1 MEPSNFQFLFSN
13 FNVLQTLTIRLKRMK
28 TRKIITILVVLLFFL
43 SCVPKAVI
51 PPVPEEVGTQEELFL
66 RAEKFFHAKSY
77 HKALSAYER
86 YLTIFPEGPFADDA
100 LMKTGMIYLAVKKNK
115 EARKI
120 FNRLLSEYPNSPL
133 VYDARIEI
141 LITYY
146 NEEKFSE
153 VIQLASSLLE
163 AKISKVKIGRIY
175 TILGDTYVAMDSPE
189 DSIYFYAMAHKMS
202 DDPKKISIIVKMK
215 EAVGKLDSERILSLL
230 NFIEDRLPKGY
241 LMYQL
246 GVAYSKEEKPDEA
259 IRALNGFVNSFPEH
273 ENVQQANFLI
283 EEIAGKAVYNR
294 YTIGC
299 LLPLSGPYRKYGDR
313 AMKGIELALSQFN
326 SKATNPSIHLLL
338 KDTGGDTDKAILA
351 VRDLQNDQVAA
362 TIGPF
367 ITAEAVATEARHSGI
382 PMITITQKE
391 NVTEISDNVFRNFI
405 TPEMQVKAVVSY
417 ATEVLEVKNFAV
429 LYPEEKY
436 GTDFMNLFWD
446 EVLKYGG
453 KIVGSEAYNPSHT
466 DFKDPIKKLV
476 GLYYEVPEDLK
487 KKPDDEIDTGKPNEE
502 EEPEPVVDFEAI
514 FIPDGPTK
522 VGLIIPQLAF
532 HDIEDVY
539 LLGTNL
545 WHSKKLV
552 DMTKEYIQRAIIP
565 DGFFSESTTVQVRDF
580 VEKFEKT
587 YGEKPGF
594 IEAIAY
600 DTSMILFQILRK
612 PDVRSR
618 NAIKNALMHLK
629 DFQGVTGLTS
639 FNDKGDVK
647 KELSLL
653 RIKDDK
659 FVELEFN

>member
-1 MEPSNFQFLFSN
+1 
-13 FNVLQTLTIRLKRMK
+13 MK
-28 TRKIITILVVLLFFL
+28 TREIITILVIFLFFL

-66 RAEKFFHAKSY
+66 KAERLFNAKSY
-77 HKALSAYER
+77 REALNTYER
-86 YLTIFPEGPFADDA
+86 YLSSFPEGQFAADV
-100 LMKTGMIYLAVKKNK
+100 LMKTGMIYMAVKKNK
-115 EARKI
+115 KAREI
-120 FNRLLSEYPNSPL
+120 FNRFLSEYPNSPL
-133 VYDARIEI
+133 VYNVRVEI

-146 NEEKFSE
+146 NEEKYSE

-163 AKISKVKIGRIY
+163 GKISKANIGRIY
-175 TILGDTYVAMDSPE
+175 TILGNTYVATDSPE
-189 DSIYFYAMAHKMS
+189 DSIYFYTMAHQMS
-202 DDPKKISIIVKMK
+202 NDLEKESIIVKMK
-215 EAVGKLDSERILSLL
+215 EAVSKLDSASILSLL
-230 NFIEDRLPKGY
+230 NYIEDKLPRGY

-246 GVAYSKEEKPDEA
+246 GVKYSKEEKPDEA
-259 IRALNGFVNSFPEH
+259 VRALTGFVKSFPEH
-273 ENVQQANFLI
+273 ENLQQAKLLI
-283 EEIAGKAVYNR
+283 EEIAGKTVYSR

-299 LLPLSGPYRKYGDR
+299 LLPLSGPYRKYGNR

-326 SKATNPSIHLLL
+326 SKATNPSIHLLI
-338 KDTGGDTDKAILA
+338 KDTGGNPDKAILA
-351 VRDLQNDQVAA
+351 MHDLQNDQVAA
-362 TIGPF
+362 IIGPI
-367 ITAEAVATEARHSGI
+367 ITAEAVATEAQHSGI

-391 NVTEISDNVFRNFI
+391 NITEISDNIFRNFI

-417 ATEVLEVKNFAV
+417 AAEVLEVKNFAV

-436 GTDFMNLFWD
+436 GTLFMNLFWD

-453 KIVGSEAYNPSHT
+453 RIVGAESYNPSHT

-476 GLYYEVPEDLK
+476 GLYYEVPDDLK
-487 KKPDDEIDTGKPNEE
+487 EKPDDEN

-539 LLGTNL
+539 LLGTKL

-565 DGFFSESTTVQVRDF
+565 DGFFHESTSVRVRDF

-587 YGEKPGF
+587 FAEKPGF

-600 DTSMILFQILRK
+600 DTSMILFQILST
-612 PDVRSR
+612 PDIRSR
-618 NAIKNALMHLK
+618 NAIKNELMQLK
-629 DFQGVTGLTS
+629 NFPGVTGLTS
-639 FNDKGDVK
+639 FDDKGDVK

-653 RIKDDK
+653 RIKGDK

>member
-1 MEPSNFQFLFSN
+1 
-13 FNVLQTLTIRLKRMK
+13 MK
-28 TRKIITILVVLLFFL
+28 TREIITILVVLLFFL

-51 PPVPEEVGTQEELFL
+51 PPVIEEVVTQEELFL
-66 RAEKFFHAKSY
+66 RAEKLFNEKSY
-77 HKALSAYER
+77 RGALNTYER
-86 YLTIFPEGPFADDA
+86 YLSSFPEGPFAANA
-100 LMKTGMIYLAVKKNK
+100 LMKTGMIYIAVKKNIK
-115 EARKI
+115 ARKI
-120 FNRLLSEYPNSPL
+120 FNRLLSEYPDSLL
-133 VYDARIEI
+133 VYDARVEI

-163 AKISKVKIGRIY
+163 GKISKANIGRIY
-175 TILGDTYVAMDSPE
+175 TILGNTYVATDSPE
-189 DSIYFYAMAHKMS
+189 DSIYFYAMAHQMS
-202 DDPKKISIIVKMK
+202 EDPKKESIIVKMK
-215 EAVGKLDSERILSLL
+215 EAVAKLDSASILSLL
-230 NFIEDRLPKGY
+230 NYIEDKLPRSY

-246 GVAYSKEEKPDEA
+246 GVKYSKEEKPDEA
-259 IRALNGFVNSFPEH
+259 VRALTGFVKSFPEH
-273 ENVQQANFLI
+273 ENLQQAKLLI
-283 EEIAGKAVYNR
+283 EEIAGKTVYSR

-299 LLPLSGPYRKYGDR
+299 LLPLSGPYRKYGNR

-326 SKATNPSIHLLL
+326 SKATNPSIHLLI
-338 KDTGGDTDKAILA
+338 KDTGGNPDKAILA
-351 VRDLQNDQVAA
+351 MHDLQNDQVAA
-362 TIGPF
+362 TIGPI
-367 ITAEAVATEARHSGI
+367 ITAEAVATEAQHSGI

-391 NVTEISDNVFRNFI
+391 NITEISDNIFRNFI

-417 ATEVLEVKNFAV
+417 AAEVLEVKNFAV

-436 GTDFMNLFWD
+436 GTHFMNLFWD

-476 GLYYEVPEDLK
+476 GLYYEVPDDLK
-487 KKPDDEIDTGKPNEE
+487 EEPEIEKIDTKKPGAEN

-514 FIPDGPTK
+514 FIPDAPSK

-565 DGFFSESTTVQVRDF
+565 DGFFSESTSVRVRDF

-587 YGEKPGF
+587 FAEKPGF

-600 DTSMILFQILRK
+600 DTSMILFQILRR

-618 NAIKNALMHLK
+618 NAIKNQLMHLK

-653 RIKDDK
+653 RIKGDK
-659 FVELEFN
+659 FIELEFN

>member
-1 MEPSNFQFLFSN
+1 
-13 FNVLQTLTIRLKRMK
+13 MK
-28 TRKIITILVVLLFFL
+28 TREIPAILFVLLFFL

-51 PPVPEEVGTQEELFL
+51 PPVPEEVGTQEQLFL
-66 RAEKFFHAKSY
+66 RAEKHFHAKSY
-77 HKALSAYER
+77 LKALNTYER
-86 YLTIFPEGPFADDA
+86 YLSSFPEGQFAADA
-100 LMKTGMIYLAVKKNK
+100 LMKTGMIYMAVKKNK
-115 EARKI
+115 KAREI

-133 VYDARIEI
+133 VYNVRVEI

-146 NEEKFSE
+146 NEEKYSE

-163 AKISKVKIGRIY
+163 GKISKANIGRIY
-175 TILGDTYVAMDSPE
+175 TILGNTYVATDSPE
-189 DSIYFYAMAHKMS
+189 DSIYFYAMAHQMS
-202 DDPKKISIIVKMK
+202 EDLKKESIIVKLK
-215 EAVGKLDSERILSLL
+215 EAVSKLDSVSILSLL
-230 NFIEDRLPKGY
+230 NYIEDKLPRGY

-246 GVAYSKEEKPDEA
+246 GVKYSKDEKPDEA
-259 IRALNGFVNSFPEH
+259 VRALTGFVKSFPEH
-273 ENVQQANFLI
+273 ENVQQAKLLI
-283 EEIAGKAVYNR
+283 EEIAGKTVYSR

-299 LLPLSGPYRKYGDR
+299 LLPLSGPYRKYGNR
-313 AMKGIELALSQFN
+313 TMKGIELALSQFN
-326 SKATNPSIHLLL
+326 SKATNPSIHLLI
-338 KDTGGDTDKAILA
+338 KDTGGNPDKAILA
-351 VRDLQNDQVAA
+351 MHDLQNDQVAA
-362 TIGPF
+362 IIGPI
-367 ITAEAVATEARHSGI
+367 ITAEAVATEAQHSGI

-391 NVTEISDNVFRNFI
+391 NITEISDNIFRNFI
-405 TPEMQVKAVVSY
+405 TREMQVKAVVSY
-417 ATEVLEVKNFAV
+417 AVEVLEVKNFAV

-436 GTDFMNLFWD
+436 GTHFMNLFWD

-453 KIVGSEAYNPSHT
+453 KIVGAEAYNPSHT

-476 GLYYEVPEDLK
+476 GLYYEVPDDLK
-487 KKPDDEIDTGKPNEE
+487 EEPDIEKIDTEKLKDEN

-565 DGFFSESTTVQVRDF
+565 DGFFSESTSGRVRDF
-580 VEKFEKT
+580 VENYEKT
-587 YGEKPGF
+587 YSEKPGF

-600 DTSMILFQILRK
+600 DTSMILFQILRR

-618 NAIKNALMHLK
+618 NAIKNELMQLK

-653 RIKDDK
+653 RIKGDK
-659 FVELEFN
+659 FVELDFN

>member
-1 MEPSNFQFLFSN
+1 
-13 FNVLQTLTIRLKRMK
+13 MK
-28 TRKIITILVVLLFFL
+28 TREIITILVVLLFFL

-51 PPVPEEVGTQEELFL
+51 PPVIEEVVTQEELFL
-66 RAEKFFHAKSY
+66 RAEKLFNEKSY
-77 HKALSAYER
+77 REALNTYER
-86 YLTIFPEGPFADDA
+86 YLSSFPEGPFAANA
-100 LMKTGMIYLAVKKNK
+100 LMKTGMIYIAVKKNK
-115 EARKI
+115 KARKI
-120 FNRLLSEYPNSPL
+120 LNRLLSEYPNSPL
-133 VYDARIEI
+133 VYNARVEI

-146 NEEKFSE
+146 NEEEFSE

-163 AKISKVKIGRIY
+163 GKISKANIGRIY
-175 TILGDTYVAMDSPE
+175 TILGNTYVAMDSPE
-189 DSIYFYAMAHKMS
+189 DSIYFYAMAHQMS
-202 DDPKKISIIVKMK
+202 EDPKKESIIVKMK
-215 EAVGKLDSERILSLL
+215 EAVSMLDSASILSLL
-230 NFIEDRLPKGY
+230 NYIEDKLPKGY

-246 GVAYSKEEKPDEA
+246 GVKYSKEEKPDEA
-259 IRALNGFVNSFPEH
+259 VRALTGFVKSFPEH
-273 ENVQQANFLI
+273 ENLQQAKLLI
-283 EEIAGKAVYNR
+283 EEIAGKTVYSR

-299 LLPLSGPYRKYGDR
+299 LLPLSGPYRKYGNR

-326 SKATNPSIHLLL
+326 SKATNPSIHLLI
-338 KDTGGDTDKAILA
+338 KDTGGNPDKAILA
-351 VRDLQNDQVAA
+351 MHDLQNDQVAA
-362 TIGPF
+362 TIGPI
-367 ITAEAVATEARHSGI
+367 ITAEAVATEAQHSGI

-391 NVTEISDNVFRNFI
+391 NITEISDNIFRNFI

-417 ATEVLEVKNFAV
+417 AAEVLEVKNFAV

-436 GTDFMNLFWD
+436 GTHFMNLFWD

-476 GLYYEVPEDLK
+476 GLYYEVPDDLK
-487 KKPDDEIDTGKPNEE
+487 EEPDIEKIDTEKLKDEN

-514 FIPDGPTK
+514 FIPDAPNK

-565 DGFFSESTTVQVRDF
+565 DGFFSESTSVRVRDF

-587 YGEKPGF
+587 FAEKPGF

-600 DTSMILFQILRK
+600 DTSMILFQILRR

-618 NAIKNALMHLK
+618 NAIKNQLMHLK

-653 RIKDDK
+653 RIKGDK

>member
-1 MEPSNFQFLFSN
+1 
-13 FNVLQTLTIRLKRMK
+13 MK
-28 TRKIITILVVLLFFL
+28 TREIITILVVLLFFL

-51 PPVPEEVGTQEELFL
+51 PPALEEVVTEEELFL
-66 RAEKFFHAKSY
+66 RAEKLFHAKSY
-77 HKALSAYER
+77 REALNTYER
-86 YLTIFPEGPFADDA
+86 YLSSFPEGPFAAGA
-100 LMKTGMIYLAVKKNK
+100 LMKTGMIYMEVKKNK
-115 EARKI
+115 KARKI

-133 VYDARIEI
+133 VYNASIEI

-163 AKISKVKIGRIY
+163 GKISKANIRRIY

-189 DSIYFYAMAHKMS
+189 DSIYFFAMAHKMS
-202 DDPKKISIIVKMK
+202 NDLEKESIIVKMK
-215 EAVGKLDSERILSLL
+215 EAVSKLDSVSILSLL
-230 NFIEDRLPKGY
+230 NYIEDKLPKGY

-246 GVAYSKEEKPDEA
+246 GVKYSKEEKPDEA
-259 IRALNGFVNSFPEH
+259 VRALTGFVKSFPEH
-273 ENVQQANFLI
+273 ENVQQAKLLI
-283 EEIAGKAVYNR
+283 EEIAGKMVYSR

-299 LLPLSGPYRKYGDR
+299 LLPLSGPYRKYGNR

-326 SKATNPSIHLLL
+326 SKATNPSIHLII
-338 KDTGGDTDKAILA
+338 KDTGGNSDKAILA
-351 VRDLQNDQVAA
+351 MNDLQNDQVAA
-362 TIGPF
+362 TIGPI
-367 ITAEAVATEARHSGI
+367 ITAEAVATEAQHSGI

-391 NVTEISDNVFRNFI
+391 NITEISDNIFRNFI
-405 TPEMQVKAVVSY
+405 TPEMQVKAVVYY
-417 ATEVLEVKNFAV
+417 AAEVLEVKNFAV

-436 GTDFMNLFWD
+436 GIHFMNLFWD

-453 KIVGSEAYNPSHT
+453 KIVGSEAYNPLHT

-476 GLYYEVPEDLK
+476 GLYYEVPDDLK
-487 KKPDDEIDTGKPNEE
+487 EKPDIEKIDTEKPGDENEE
-502 EEPEPVVDFEAI
+502 SEPVVDFEAI
-514 FIPDGPTK
+514 FIPDAPNK

-552 DMTKEYIQRAIIP
+552 DMTKEYIQKAIIP
-565 DGFFSESTTVQVRDF
+565 DGFFSGSTSGRVRDF
-580 VEKFEKT
+580 VENYEKT
-587 YGEKPGF
+587 YSEKPGF

-600 DTSMILFQILRK
+600 DTSMILFQILRR

-618 NAIKNALMHLK
+618 NAIKNALMLLK
-629 DFQGVTGLTS
+629 NYQGVTGLTS

-653 RIKDDK
+653 RIKGDK
-659 FVELEFN
+659 FIELEFN

>member
-1 MEPSNFQFLFSN
+1 MNTRQLI
-13 FNVLQTLTIRLKRMK
+13 TLC
-28 TRKIITILVVLLFFL
+28 VVLLFFL
-43 SCVPKAVI
+43 SCVPKVAI
-51 PPVPEEVGTQEELFL
+51 PPVSEEVATQEELFL
-66 RAEKFFHAKSY
+66 KAEKLFYAKSY
-77 HKALSAYER
+77 HKALNTYER
-86 YLTIFPEGPFADDA
+86 YLSSFPEGQFAADA
-100 LMKTGMIYLAVKKNK
+100 LMKTGMIYMSVKKNK
-115 EARKI
+115 KARKV

-133 VYDARIEI
+133 VYNARIEI
-141 LITYY
+141 LNTYY

-189 DSIYFYAMAHKMS
+189 DSIYFYAMAHKMF
-202 DDPKKISIIVKMK
+202 DGLKKDSIIVKMK
-215 EAVGKLDSERILSLL
+215 EAVSELDSESILSLL
-230 NFIEDRLPKGY
+230 NYIEGELPKSY

-246 GVAYSKEEKPDEA
+246 GVNYSEEEKPDEA
-259 IRALNGFVNSFPEH
+259 VRAFTEFIKSFPEH
-273 ENVQQANFLI
+273 ENVQQAKLLI
-283 EEIAGKAVYNR
+283 EEIAGKTVYSR

-326 SKATNPSIHLLL
+326 SKVTNPSIQIIV
-338 KDTGGDTDKAILA
+338 KDTGGNPDKAILA
-351 VRDLQNDQVAA
+351 AHDLQNDQVAA
-362 TIGPF
+362 TIGPI
-367 ITAEAVATEARHSGI
+367 ITAEAVATEAQHSGI
-382 PMITITQKE
+382 PMITITGKE
-391 NVTEISDNVFRNFI
+391 NITDISDNIFRNFI

-417 ATEVLEVKNFAV
+417 AAEVLEVKNFAV

-436 GTDFMNLFWD
+436 GTFFMNLFWD

-453 KIVGSEAYNPSHT
+453 KIVGAESYNPANT

-476 GLYYEVPEDLK
+476 GLFYEVPEDLK
-487 KKPDDEIDTGKPNEE
+487 EKPDDENINSEKPTDEE
-502 EEPEPVVDFEAI
+502 EEPQPVVDFEAI
-514 FIPDGPTK
+514 FIPDGPK
-522 VGLIIPQLAF
+522 KAGLIIPQLAF

-539 LLGTNL
+539 LLGTKL

-565 DGFFSESTTVQVRDF
+565 DGFFSESTSMQVKDF
-580 VEKFEKT
+580 VEKFENT
-587 YGEKPGF
+587 YGQKPGF

-600 DTSMILFQILRK
+600 DTSMILFQILGK
-612 PDVRSR
+612 PDIRSR
-618 NAIKNALMHLK
+618 NAIKNALMRLK

-639 FNDKGDVK
+639 FNEKGDVK

>member
-1 MEPSNFQFLFSN
+1 
-13 FNVLQTLTIRLKRMK
+13 MK
-28 TRKIITILVVLLFFL
+28 NREIIAILVVLLFFL

-51 PPVPEEVGTQEELFL
+51 PPVIEEVVTQEELFL
-66 RAEKFFHAKSY
+66 RAEKLFNEKSY
-77 HKALSAYER
+77 REALNTYER
-86 YLTIFPEGPFADDA
+86 YLSSFPEGPFAANA
-100 LMKTGMIYLAVKKNK
+100 LMKTGMIYIAVKKNK
-115 EARKI
+115 KARKI
-120 FNRLLSEYPNSPL
+120 LNRLLSEYPNSPL
-133 VYDARIEI
+133 VYNARVEI

-146 NEEKFSE
+146 NEEEFSE

-163 AKISKVKIGRIY
+163 GKISKANIGRIY
-175 TILGDTYVAMDSPE
+175 TILGNTYVAMDSPE
-189 DSIYFYAMAHKMS
+189 DSIYFYAMAHQMS
-202 DDPKKISIIVKMK
+202 EDPKKESIIVKMK
-215 EAVGKLDSERILSLL
+215 EAVSMLDSASILSLL
-230 NFIEDRLPKGY
+230 NYIEDKLPKGY

-246 GVAYSKEEKPDEA
+246 GVKYSKKEKPDEA
-259 IRALNGFVNSFPEH
+259 VRALTGFVKSFPEH
-273 ENVQQANFLI
+273 ENVQQAKLLI
-283 EEIAGKAVYNR
+283 EEIAGKTVYSR

-299 LLPLSGPYRKYGDR
+299 LLPLSGPYRKYGNR

-326 SKATNPSIHLLL
+326 SKATNPSIHLLI
-338 KDTGGDTDKAILA
+338 KDTGGNPDKAILA
-351 VRDLQNDQVAA
+351 MHDLQNDQVAA
-362 TIGPF
+362 IIGPI
-367 ITAEAVATEARHSGI
+367 ITAEAVATEAQHSGI

-391 NVTEISDNVFRNFI
+391 NITEISDNIFRNFI

-417 ATEVLEVKNFAV
+417 AAEVLEVKNFAV

-436 GTDFMNLFWD
+436 GTHFMNLFWD

-476 GLYYEVPEDLK
+476 GLYYEVPDDLK
-487 KKPDDEIDTGKPNEE
+487 EKPDIEKIDTEKMKDKN

-514 FIPDGPTK
+514 FIPDAPNK

-552 DMTKEYIQRAIIP
+552 DMTKDYIQRAIIP
-565 DGFFSESTTVQVRDF
+565 DGFFPESTSRRVRDF
-580 VEKFEKT
+580 VENYEKT
-587 YGEKPGF
+587 YSEKPGF

-600 DTSMILFQILRK
+600 DTSMILFQILRR

-618 NAIKNALMHLK
+618 NAIKNQLMHLK

-647 KELSLL
+647 KKLSLL
-653 RIKDDK
+653 RIKGDK

>member
-1 MEPSNFQFLFSN
+1 
-13 FNVLQTLTIRLKRMK
+13 MK
-28 TRKIITILVVLLFFL
+28 NREIIAILVVLLFFL

-51 PPVPEEVGTQEELFL
+51 PPVIEEVVTQEELFL
-66 RAEKFFHAKSY
+66 RAEKLFNEKSY
-77 HKALSAYER
+77 REALNTYER
-86 YLTIFPEGPFADDA
+86 YLSSFPEGPFAANA
-100 LMKTGMIYLAVKKNK
+100 LMKTGMIYIAVKKNK
-115 EARKI
+115 KARKI
-120 FNRLLSEYPNSPL
+120 LNRLLSEYPNSPL
-133 VYDARIEI
+133 VYNARVEI

-146 NEEKFSE
+146 NEEEFSE

-163 AKISKVKIGRIY
+163 GKISKANIGRIY
-175 TILGDTYVAMDSPE
+175 TILGNTYVAMDSPE
-189 DSIYFYAMAHKMS
+189 DSIYFYAMAHQMS
-202 DDPKKISIIVKMK
+202 EDPKKESIIVKMK
-215 EAVGKLDSERILSLL
+215 EAVSMLDSASILSLL
-230 NFIEDRLPKGY
+230 NYIEDKLPKGY

-246 GVAYSKEEKPDEA
+246 GVKYSKEEKPDEA
-259 IRALNGFVNSFPEH
+259 VRALTGFVKSFPEH
-273 ENVQQANFLI
+273 ENVQQAKLLI
-283 EEIAGKAVYNR
+283 EEIAGKTVYSR

-299 LLPLSGPYRKYGDR
+299 LLPLSGPYRKYGNR

-326 SKATNPSIHLLL
+326 SKATNPSIHLLI
-338 KDTGGDTDKAILA
+338 KDTGGNPDKAILA
-351 VRDLQNDQVAA
+351 MHDLQNDQVAA
-362 TIGPF
+362 TIGPI
-367 ITAEAVATEARHSGI
+367 ITAEAVATEAQHSGI

-391 NVTEISDNVFRNFI
+391 NITEISDNIFRNFI

-417 ATEVLEVKNFAV
+417 AAEVLEVKNFAV

-436 GTDFMNLFWD
+436 GTHFMNLFWD

-476 GLYYEVPEDLK
+476 GLYYEVPDDLK
-487 KKPDDEIDTGKPNEE
+487 EEPDIEKIDTEKLKDEN

-514 FIPDGPTK
+514 FIPDAPNK

-552 DMTKEYIQRAIIP
+552 DMTKDYIQRAIIP
-565 DGFFSESTTVQVRDF
+565 DGFFPESTSVRVRDF

-587 YGEKPGF
+587 FAEKPGF

-600 DTSMILFQILRK
+600 DTSMILFQILRR

-618 NAIKNALMHLK
+618 NAIKNQLMHLK

-653 RIKDDK
+653 RIKGDK

>member
-1 MEPSNFQFLFSN
+1 MK
-13 FNVLQTLTIRLKRMK
+13 IRE
-28 TRKIITILVVLLFFL
+28 IITILVIFLFFL
-43 SCVPKAVI
+43 ACVPKAVI

-66 RAEKFFHAKSY
+66 KAERLFNAKSY
-77 HKALSAYER
+77 REALSTYER
-86 YLTIFPEGPFADDA
+86 YLSFFPEGPFAANA

-115 EARKI
+115 KARKI
-120 FNRLLSEYPNSPL
+120 FNRLLSEYPDSPL
-133 VYDARIEI
+133 VCDARVEI

-163 AKISKVKIGRIY
+163 GKISKANIGRIY
-175 TILGDTYVAMDSPE
+175 TILGNTYVATDSPE
-189 DSIYFYAMAHKMS
+189 DSIYFFAMAHKMS
-202 DDPKKISIIVKMK
+202 EEQKKESIIVKMK
-215 EAVGKLDSERILSLL
+215 EAVNKLDSESILSLL
-230 NFIEDRLPKGY
+230 NYIEDNLPKGY

-246 GVAYSKEEKPDEA
+246 GVNYSKEEKPDEA
-259 IRALNGFVNSFPEH
+259 IRALTGFVKSFPEH
-273 ENVQQANFLI
+273 ENVQQANLLI
-283 EEIAGKAVYNR
+283 EEIAGKMVYSR

-299 LLPLSGPYRKYGDR
+299 LLPLSGPYRKYGER

-326 SKATNPSIHLLL
+326 SKAANPSIHLLI
-338 KDTGGDTDKAILA
+338 KDTGGNPEKAILA
-351 VRDLQNDQVAA
+351 MHDLQNNQVAA
-362 TIGPF
+362 TIGPI
-367 ITAEAVATEARHSGI
+367 ITAEAVATEAQHSGI

-391 NVTEISDNVFRNFI
+391 NITEIGDNVFRNFI
-405 TPEMQVKAVVSY
+405 TPEMQVRAVVSY
-417 ATEVLEVKNFAV
+417 AAEVLEVKNFAV

-436 GTDFMNLFWD
+436 GTHFMNLFWD

-453 KIVGSEAYNPSHT
+453 KIVGAESYNPSHT

-476 GLYYEVPEDLK
+476 GLYYEVPDDLK
-487 KKPDDEIDTGKPNEE
+487 EKPDVKKIDTEKPDDEN

-539 LLGTNL
+539 LLGTKL

-565 DGFFSESTTVQVRDF
+565 DGFFSESTSVRVRDF

-600 DTSMILFQILRK
+600 DTSMILYQILSR

-618 NAIKNALMHLK
+618 NAIKNELMQLK
-629 DFQGVTGLTS
+629 NFQGVTGLTS
-639 FNDKGDVK
+639 FDDNGDVK
-647 KELSLL
+647 KNLSLL
-653 RIKDDK
+653 RIKGDK
-659 FVELEFN
+659 FIELEFN

>member
-1 MEPSNFQFLFSN
+1 MIIERFK
-13 FNVLQTLTIRLKRMK
+13 IMK
-28 TRKIITILVVLLFFL
+28 TRQIITILVVFLFFL
-43 SCVPKAVI
+43 SCVPKIII

-66 RAEKFFHAKSY
+66 KAERLFNAKSY
-77 HKALSAYER
+77 REAIDTYEKYLSS
-86 YLTIFPEGPFADDA
+86 FPEGPFAAGA
-100 LMKTGMIYLAVKKNK
+100 LMKTGMIYMAVKKNK
-115 EARKI
+115 KARKI
-120 FNRLLSEYPNSPL
+120 FNRLLSEYPDSPL

-163 AKISKVKIGRIY
+163 SKISKAKIGRIY

-189 DSIYFYAMAHKMS
+189 DSIYFFAMAYKMS
-202 DDPKKISIIVKMK
+202 EDQKKDSIIVKMK
-215 EAVGKLDSERILSLL
+215 EAVSKLDSASILSLL
-230 NFIEDRLPKGY
+230 NYIEDKLPRGY

-246 GVAYSKEEKPDEA
+246 GVNYSKEEKPDEA
-259 IRALNGFVNSFPEH
+259 VRALTGFVKSFPDH
-273 ENVQQANFLI
+273 ENVQQANLLI
-283 EEIAGKAVYNR
+283 EEIAGKAVYSR

-299 LLPLSGPYRKYGDR
+299 LLPLSGRYKKYGNR

-326 SKATNPSIHLLL
+326 SKAANPSIHLLV
-338 KDTGGDTDKAILA
+338 KDTGGNRDKAILA
-351 VRDLQNDQVAA
+351 MHDLQNNQVAA
-362 TIGPF
+362 TIGPI
-367 ITAEAVATEARHSGI
+367 ITAEAVATAARHSGI

-391 NVTEISDNVFRNFI
+391 NITEISDNVFRNFI

-417 ATEVLEVKNFAV
+417 AAEVLEVKNYAV

-436 GTDFMNLFWD
+436 GIHFMNLFWD

-453 KIVGSEAYNPSHT
+453 RIVGAEAYNPSHT

-476 GLYYEVPEDLK
+476 GLYYEVPDDLK
-487 KKPDDEIDTGKPNEE
+487 EKPDVEKSDDENK
-502 EEPEPVVDFEAI
+502 EPEPVVDFEAI

-539 LLGTNL
+539 LLGTKL

-565 DGFFSESTTVQVRDF
+565 EGFFHESPSVRVRDF
-580 VEKFEKT
+580 VENFEKT
-587 YGEKPGF
+587 YAEKPGF

-600 DTSMILFQILRK
+600 DTSMILFQILSR

-618 NAIKNALMHLK
+618 NAIKNELLQLK

-639 FNDKGDVK
+639 FNDTGDVK

-659 FVELEFN
+659 FIELEFK

>member
-1 MEPSNFQFLFSN
+1 M
-13 FNVLQTLTIRLKRMK
+13 M
-28 TRKIITILVVLLFFL
+28 TREIITILVVLLFFL

-51 PPVPEEVGTQEELFL
+51 PPVIEEVVTQEELFL
-66 RAEKFFHAKSY
+66 RAEKLFNEKSY
-77 HKALSAYER
+77 REALNTYER
-86 YLTIFPEGPFADDA
+86 YLSSFPEGPFAANA
-100 LMKTGMIYLAVKKNK
+100 LMKTGMIYIAVNKNK
-115 EARKI
+115 KARKI
-120 FNRLLSEYPNSPL
+120 LNRLLSEYPNSPL
-133 VYDARIEI
+133 VYNARVEI

-146 NEEKFSE
+146 NEEEFSE

-163 AKISKVKIGRIY
+163 GKISKANIGRIY
-175 TILGDTYVAMDSPE
+175 TILGNTYVAMDSPE
-189 DSIYFYAMAHKMS
+189 DSIYFYAMAHQMS
-202 DDPKKISIIVKMK
+202 EDPKKESIIVKMK
-215 EAVGKLDSERILSLL
+215 EAVSMLDSASILSLL
-230 NFIEDRLPKGY
+230 NYIEDKLPKGY

-246 GVAYSKEEKPDEA
+246 GVKYSKEEKPDEA
-259 IRALNGFVNSFPEH
+259 VRALTGFVKSFPEH
-273 ENVQQANFLI
+273 ENVQQAKLLI
-283 EEIAGKAVYNR
+283 EEIAGKTVYSR

-299 LLPLSGPYRKYGDR
+299 LLPLSGPYRKYGNR

-326 SKATNPSIHLLL
+326 SKATNPSIHLLI
-338 KDTGGDTDKAILA
+338 KDTGGNPDKAILA
-351 VRDLQNDQVAA
+351 MHDLQNDQVAA
-362 TIGPF
+362 TIGPI
-367 ITAEAVATEARHSGI
+367 ITAEAVATEAQHSGI

-391 NVTEISDNVFRNFI
+391 NITEISDNIFRNFI

-417 ATEVLEVKNFAV
+417 AAEVLEVKNFAV

-436 GTDFMNLFWD
+436 GTHFMNLFWD

-453 KIVGSEAYNPSHT
+453 KIVGSEAYNPSHA

-476 GLYYEVPEDLK
+476 GLYYEVPDDLK
-487 KKPDDEIDTGKPNEE
+487 EKPDVKKSDAEN
-502 EEPEPVVDFEAI
+502 EEPEPIVDFEAI
-514 FIPDGPTK
+514 FIPDAPNK

-565 DGFFSESTTVQVRDF
+565 DGFFSESTSRRVRDF
-580 VEKFEKT
+580 VENYEKA
-587 YGEKPGF
+587 YSEKPGF

-600 DTSMILFQILRK
+600 DTSMILFQILRR

-618 NAIKNALMHLK
+618 NAIKNQLMHLK

-639 FNDKGDVK
+639 FTDKGDVK

-653 RIKDDK
+653 RIKGDK

>member
-1 MEPSNFQFLFSN
+1 MNTRQLI
-13 FNVLQTLTIRLKRMK
+13 TLW
-28 TRKIITILVVLLFFL
+28 VVLLFFL
-43 SCVPKAVI
+43 SCVPKVAI
-51 PPVPEEVGTQEELFL
+51 PPVSEEVGTQEELFL
-66 RAEKFFHAKSY
+66 RAEKLFHAKSY
-77 HKALSAYER
+77 HKALNTYER
-86 YLTIFPEGPFADDA
+86 YLSSFPEGQFAANA
-100 LMKTGMIYLAVKKNK
+100 LMKTGMIYMSVKKNK
-115 EARKI
+115 KARNI

-153 VIQLASSLLE
+153 VIQFASSLLE
-163 AKISKVKIGRIY
+163 AKISKAKIGRIY

-189 DSIYFYAMAHKMS
+189 DSIYFYAMAHKMFEGL
-202 DDPKKISIIVKMK
+202 KKDSIIVKMK
-215 EAVGKLDSERILSLL
+215 EAVSKLDSESILSLL
-230 NFIEDRLPKGY
+230 NYIEDKLPKGY

-246 GVAYSKEEKPDEA
+246 GVSYSKEEKPDEA
-259 IRALNGFVNSFPEH
+259 VRALSEFIKYYSEH
-273 ENVQQANFLI
+273 ESLQQAKLLI
-283 EEIAGKAVYNR
+283 EEIAGKTVYSR

-326 SKATNPSIHLLL
+326 SNASNPSIQLVV
-338 KDTGGDTDKAILA
+338 KDTGGNPDKAILA
-351 VRDLQNDQVAA
+351 LQDLQNDQVAA
-362 TIGPF
+362 TIGPI
-367 ITAEAVATEARHSGI
+367 ITAEAVATEAMHSGI

-391 NVTEISDNVFRNFI
+391 NITEISDNIFRNFI

-417 ATEVLEVKNFAV
+417 AAEVLEVKNFAV

-436 GTDFMNLFWD
+436 GTHFMNLFWD
-446 EVLKYGG
+446 EVLKHGG
-453 KIVGSEAYNPSHT
+453 KMVGSEAYNPSHT

-476 GLYYEVPEDLK
+476 GLYYEVPKDLK
-487 KKPDDEIDTGKPNEE
+487 EKPEEGEIDGAKPTDEE

-514 FIPDGPTK
+514 FIPDAPKK

-532 HDIEDVY
+532 HDIDDVY

-565 DGFFSESTTVQVRDF
+565 DGFFSESTSVRIRDF
-580 VEKFEKT
+580 VEKFENT
-587 YGEKPGF
+587 YGQKPGF

-618 NAIKNALMHLK
+618 NAIKNALLHLK

-639 FNDKGDVK
+639 FNDTGDVK
-647 KELSLL
+647 KQLSLL

-659 FVELEFN
+659 FVELDFN

>member
-1 MEPSNFQFLFSN
+1 
-13 FNVLQTLTIRLKRMK
+13 MK
-28 TRKIITILVVLLFFL
+28 NREIIAILVVLLFFL

-51 PPVPEEVGTQEELFL
+51 PPVIEEVVTQEELFL
-66 RAEKFFHAKSY
+66 RAEKLFNEKSY
-77 HKALSAYER
+77 REALNTYER
-86 YLTIFPEGPFADDA
+86 YLSSFPEGPFAANA
-100 LMKTGMIYLAVKKNK
+100 LMKTGMIYIAVKKNK
-115 EARKI
+115 KARKI
-120 FNRLLSEYPNSPL
+120 LNRLLSEYPNSPL
-133 VYDARIEI
+133 VYNAKVEI

-146 NEEKFSE
+146 NEEEFSE

-163 AKISKVKIGRIY
+163 GKISKANIGRIY
-175 TILGDTYVAMDSPE
+175 TILGNTYVATDSPE
-189 DSIYFYAMAHKMS
+189 DSIYFYAMAHQMS
-202 DDPKKISIIVKMK
+202 EDPKKESIIVKMK
-215 EAVGKLDSERILSLL
+215 EAVSMLDSASILSLL
-230 NFIEDRLPKGY
+230 NYIEDKLPKGY

-246 GVAYSKEEKPDEA
+246 GVKYSKEEKPDEA
-259 IRALNGFVNSFPEH
+259 VKALTGFVKSFPEH
-273 ENVQQANFLI
+273 ENVQQAKLLI
-283 EEIAGKAVYNR
+283 EEIAGKTVYSR

-299 LLPLSGPYRKYGDR
+299 LLPLSGPYRKYGNR

-326 SKATNPSIHLLL
+326 SKATNPSIHLLI
-338 KDTGGDTDKAILA
+338 KDTGGNPDKAILA
-351 VRDLQNDQVAA
+351 MHDLQNDQVAA
-362 TIGPF
+362 TIGPI
-367 ITAEAVATEARHSGI
+367 ITAEAVATEAQHSGI

-391 NVTEISDNVFRNFI
+391 NITEISDNIFRNFI

-417 ATEVLEVKNFAV
+417 AAEVLEVKNFAV

-436 GTDFMNLFWD
+436 GTHFMNLFWD

-476 GLYYEVPEDLK
+476 GLYYEVPDDLK
-487 KKPDDEIDTGKPNEE
+487 EEPDIEKIDTEKLKDEN

-514 FIPDGPTK
+514 FIPDAPNK

-552 DMTKEYIQRAIIP
+552 DMTKDYIQRAIIP
-565 DGFFSESTTVQVRDF
+565 DGFFPESTSVRVRDF

-587 YGEKPGF
+587 FAEKPGF

-600 DTSMILFQILRK
+600 DTSMILFQILRR

-618 NAIKNALMHLK
+618 NAIKNQLMHLK

-653 RIKDDK
+653 RIKGDK

>member
-1 MEPSNFQFLFSN
+1 
-13 FNVLQTLTIRLKRMK
+13 MK
-28 TRKIITILVVLLFFL
+28 TREIITILVVLLFFL
-43 SCVPKAVI
+43 SCIPKAVI

-66 RAEKFFHAKSY
+66 KAEKLFHAKSY
-77 HKALSAYER
+77 HKALNAYDR
-86 YLTIFPEGPFADDA
+86 YISFFPEGPFAADA

-115 EARKI
+115 KARKI
-120 FNRLLSEYPNSPL
+120 FNRLLSEYPDSSL
-133 VYDARIEI
+133 VNDARIEI

-163 AKISKVKIGRIY
+163 AKISKAKIGRIY
-175 TILGDTYVAMDSPE
+175 TILGDTYVAMDFPE
-189 DSIYFYAMAHKMS
+189 DSIYFYAMAHKMF
-202 DDPKKISIIVKMK
+202 DGLKKISIVVKMK
-215 EAVGKLDSERILSLL
+215 EAVSKLDSESILSLL

-246 GVAYSKEEKPDEA
+246 GVAYSKEEKSDEA
-259 IRALNGFVNSFPEH
+259 IRALSGFVNSFPEH
-273 ENVQQANFLI
+273 ENVQQAKLLI
-283 EEIAGKAVYNR
+283 EEIAGKTVYRR

-299 LLPLSGPYRKYGDR
+299 LLPLSGPYEIFGNR
-313 AMKGIELALSQFN
+313 AMKGIELALSQFS
-326 SKATNPSIHLLL
+326 SKATNPSIHLLV
-338 KDTGGDTDKAILA
+338 KDTGGNTDKAVRA
-351 VRDLQNDQVAA
+351 VHDLQNDQVAA
-362 TIGPF
+362 TIGPI
-367 ITAEAVATEARHSGI
+367 ITAEAVATETQYSGI

-391 NVTEISDNVFRNFI
+391 NITEISDNIFRNFI

-417 ATEVLEVKNFAV
+417 AAEVLEVKNFAV

-436 GTDFMNLFWD
+436 GTLFMNLFWD

-487 KKPDDEIDTGKPNEE
+487 EKPKDEE

-514 FIPDGPTK
+514 FIPDGPKK

-539 LLGTNL
+539 LLGTKL

-565 DGFFSESTTVQVRDF
+565 DGFFSESTSARVRDF

-618 NAIKNALMHLK
+618 NAIKNALMQLK

>member
-1 MEPSNFQFLFSN
+1 
-13 FNVLQTLTIRLKRMK
+13 MK
-28 TRKIITILVVLLFFL
+28 TREILTILVVLLFFL

-66 RAEKFFHAKSY
+66 RAEKLFNAKSY
-77 HKALSAYER
+77 REALNTYER
-86 YLTIFPEGPFADDA
+86 YLSSFPEGPFAADA
-100 LMKTGMIYLAVKKNK
+100 LMKTGMIYIAVKKNK
-115 EARKI
+115 KARES
-120 FNRLLSEYPNSPL
+120 FNRLLSEYPDSPL

-141 LITYY
+141 LVTYY

-163 AKISKVKIGRIY
+163 SKISKTKIGRTY
-175 TILGDTYVAMDSPE
+175 TILGDTYVAMGSPE
-189 DSIYFYAMAHKMS
+189 DSIYFFAMAHKIS
-202 DDPKKISIIVKMK
+202 NDLEKDSIIVKMK
-215 EAVGKLDSERILSLL
+215 EAVGKLDSESILSLL
-230 NFIEDRLPKGY
+230 NYIEDKLPMGY

-246 GVAYSKEEKPDEA
+246 GVNYSKEEKPDEA
-259 IRALNGFVNSFPEH
+259 VRALTAFVKSFPEH
-273 ENVQQANFLI
+273 ENVKLANLLI
-283 EEIAGKAVYNR
+283 EEIAGKTVYSR

-299 LLPLSGPYRKYGDR
+299 LLPLSGPYKKYGDR

-326 SKATNPSIHLLL
+326 SKATNLSIHLLV
-338 KDTGGDTDKAILA
+338 KDTGGNRDKAILA
-351 VRDLQNDQVAA
+351 MHDLQNDQVAA
-362 TIGPF
+362 IIGPI
-367 ITAEAVATEARHSGI
+367 ITAEAVATEAQHSGI

-391 NVTEISDNVFRNFI
+391 NITEISDNIFRNFI

-417 ATEVLEVKNFAV
+417 AAEVLEVKNYAV

-436 GTDFMNLFWD
+436 GTHFMNLFWD
-446 EVLKYGG
+446 EVLKSGG
-453 KIVGSEAYNPSHT
+453 KIVGAESYNPANT

-476 GLYYEVPEDLK
+476 GLYYEVPDDLK
-487 KKPDDEIDTGKPNEE
+487 EKPDVEKINNEKPGDKN

-514 FIPDGPTK
+514 FIPDAPKT

-565 DGFFSESTTVQVRDF
+565 DGFFPESTSVRVRDF
-580 VEKFEKT
+580 VGKFEKT
-587 YGEKPGF
+587 YSEKPGF

-600 DTSMILFQILRK
+600 DTSMILFQILNK

-618 NAIKNALMHLK
+618 NAIKNELMHLK

-647 KELSLL
+647 KKLSLL
-653 RIKDDK
+653 RIKGDK
-659 FVELEFN
+659 FIELEFN

>member
-1 MEPSNFQFLFSN
+1 
-13 FNVLQTLTIRLKRMK
+13 MK
-28 TRKIITILVVLLFFL
+28 TREIITILVVLLFFL

-51 PPVPEEVGTQEELFL
+51 PPVLEEVVTGEELFL
-66 RAEKFFHAKSY
+66 RAEKLFHAKSY
-77 HKALSAYER
+77 REAINAYER
-86 YLTIFPEGPFADDA
+86 YLSSFPEGAFAADA
-100 LMKTGMIYLAVKKNK
+100 LMKTGIIYMAVKKNK
-115 EARKI
+115 KARKI
-120 FNRLLSEYPNSPL
+120 FNRLLSEYPNSLL

-163 AKISKVKIGRIY
+163 SKISKTKIGRIY

-189 DSIYFYAMAHKMS
+189 DSIYFFAMAHKMS
-202 DDPKKISIIVKMK
+202 NDLEKDSIIVKMK
-215 EAVGKLDSERILSLL
+215 DAVGKLDSESILSLL
-230 NFIEDRLPKGY
+230 NYIEDKLPMGY

-246 GVAYSKEEKPDEA
+246 GVNYSKEEKPDEA
-259 IRALNGFVNSFPEH
+259 VRALTGFVKSFPEH
-273 ENVQQANFLI
+273 ENVQQANLLI
-283 EEIAGKAVYNR
+283 EEIAGKTVYSR

-299 LLPLSGPYRKYGDR
+299 LLPLSGPYKKYGNS

-326 SKATNPSIHLLL
+326 SKATNPSIHLLV
-338 KDTGGDTDKAILA
+338 KDTEGNPDKAILA
-351 VRDLQNDQVAA
+351 MHDLQNDQVAA
-362 TIGPF
+362 TIGPI
-367 ITAEAVATEARHSGI
+367 ITAEAVATEAQHSGI

-391 NVTEISDNVFRNFI
+391 NITEIGDNVFRNFI

-417 ATEVLEVKNFAV
+417 AAEVLEVKNFAV

-436 GTDFMNLFWD
+436 GTHFMNLFWD

-453 KIVGSEAYNPSHT
+453 KIVGAESYNPANT

-476 GLYYEVPEDLK
+476 GLYYEVPDDLK
-487 KKPDDEIDTGKPNEE
+487 EKPDVEKIDTEKPDDKN

-514 FIPDGPTK
+514 FIPDGPKK

-552 DMTKEYIQRAIIP
+552 DMSKEYIQRAIIP
-565 DGFFSESTTVQVRDF
+565 EGFFSESTSARVRDF

-587 YGEKPGF
+587 YSEKPGF

-600 DTSMILFQILRK
+600 DTSMILFQILGK
-612 PDVRSR
+612 PDIRSR
-618 NAIKNALMHLK
+618 NAIKNALMLLK

-639 FNDKGDVK
+639 FNDTGDVK
-647 KELSLL
+647 KKLSLL
-653 RIKDDK
+653 RIKGDK
-659 FVELEFN
+659 FIELEFD

>member
-1 MEPSNFQFLFSN
+1 
-13 FNVLQTLTIRLKRMK
+13 MK
-28 TRKIITILVVLLFFL
+28 NREIIAILVVLLFFL
-43 SCVPKAVI
+43 SCVPKEII
-51 PPVPEEVGTQEELFL
+51 PPVIEEVVTQEELFL
-66 RAEKFFHAKSY
+66 RAEKLFNEKSY
-77 HKALSAYER
+77 REALNTYER
-86 YLTIFPEGPFADDA
+86 YLSSFPEGPFAANA
-100 LMKTGMIYLAVKKNK
+100 LMKTGMIYIAVKKNIK
-115 EARKI
+115 ARKI
-120 FNRLLSEYPNSPL
+120 FNRLLSEYPDSLL
-133 VYDARIEI
+133 VYDARVEI

-146 NEEKFSE
+146 NEEEFSE

-163 AKISKVKIGRIY
+163 GKISKANIGRIY
-175 TILGDTYVAMDSPE
+175 TILGNTYVAMDSPE
-189 DSIYFYAMAHKMS
+189 DSIYFYAMAHQMS
-202 DDPKKISIIVKMK
+202 EDPKKESIIVKMK
-215 EAVGKLDSERILSLL
+215 EAVSMLDSASILSLL
-230 NFIEDRLPKGY
+230 NYIEDKLPKGY

-246 GVAYSKEEKPDEA
+246 GVKYSKEEKPDEA
-259 IRALNGFVNSFPEH
+259 VRALTGFVKSFPEH
-273 ENVQQANFLI
+273 ENVQQAKLLI
-283 EEIAGKAVYNR
+283 EEIAGKTVYSR

-299 LLPLSGPYRKYGDR
+299 LLPLSGPYRKYGNR

-326 SKATNPSIHLLL
+326 SKATNPSIHLLI
-338 KDTGGDTDKAILA
+338 KDTGGNPDKAILA
-351 VRDLQNDQVAA
+351 MHDLQNDQVAA
-362 TIGPF
+362 TIGPI
-367 ITAEAVATEARHSGI
+367 ITAEAVATEAQHSGI

-391 NVTEISDNVFRNFI
+391 NITEISDNIFRNFI

-417 ATEVLEVKNFAV
+417 AAEVLEVKNFAV

-436 GTDFMNLFWD
+436 GTHFMNLFWD

-476 GLYYEVPEDLK
+476 GLYYEVPDDLK
-487 KKPDDEIDTGKPNEE
+487 EEPDIEKIDTEKLKDEN

-514 FIPDGPTK
+514 FIPDAPNK

-552 DMTKEYIQRAIIP
+552 DMTKDYIQRAIIP
-565 DGFFSESTTVQVRDF
+565 DGFFPESTSVRVRDF

-587 YGEKPGF
+587 FAEKPGF

-600 DTSMILFQILRK
+600 DTSMILFQILRR

-618 NAIKNALMHLK
+618 NAIKNQLMHLK

-653 RIKDDK
+653 RIKGDK

>member
-1 MEPSNFQFLFSN
+1 
-13 FNVLQTLTIRLKRMK
+13 MK
-28 TRKIITILVVLLFFL
+28 NREIIAILVVLLFFL

-51 PPVPEEVGTQEELFL
+51 PPVIEEVVTQEELFL
-66 RAEKFFHAKSY
+66 RAEKLFNEKSY
-77 HKALSAYER
+77 REALNTYER
-86 YLTIFPEGPFADDA
+86 YLSSFPEGPFAANA
-100 LMKTGMIYLAVKKNK
+100 LMKTGMIYIAVKKNK
-115 EARKI
+115 KARKI
-120 FNRLLSEYPNSPL
+120 LNRLLSEYPNSPL
-133 VYDARIEI
+133 VYNARVEI

-146 NEEKFSE
+146 NEEEFSE

-163 AKISKVKIGRIY
+163 GKISKANIGRIY
-175 TILGDTYVAMDSPE
+175 TILGNTYVAMDSPE
-189 DSIYFYAMAHKMS
+189 DSIYFYAMAHQMS
-202 DDPKKISIIVKMK
+202 EDPKKESIIVKMK
-215 EAVGKLDSERILSLL
+215 EAVSMLDSASILSLL
-230 NFIEDRLPKGY
+230 NYIEDKLPKGY

-246 GVAYSKEEKPDEA
+246 GVKYSKEEKPDEA
-259 IRALNGFVNSFPEH
+259 VRALTGFVKSFPEH
-273 ENVQQANFLI
+273 ENLQQAKLLI
-283 EEIAGKAVYNR
+283 EEIAGKTVYSR

-299 LLPLSGPYRKYGDR
+299 LLPLSGPYRKYGNR

-326 SKATNPSIHLLL
+326 SKATNPSIHLLI
-338 KDTGGDTDKAILA
+338 KDTGGNPDKAILA
-351 VRDLQNDQVAA
+351 MHDLQNDQVAA
-362 TIGPF
+362 TIGPI
-367 ITAEAVATEARHSGI
+367 ITAEAVATEAQHSGI

-391 NVTEISDNVFRNFI
+391 NITEISDNIFRNFI

-417 ATEVLEVKNFAV
+417 AAEVLEVKNFAV

-436 GTDFMNLFWD
+436 GTHFMNLFWD

-476 GLYYEVPEDLK
+476 GLYYEVPDDLK
-487 KKPDDEIDTGKPNEE
+487 EKPDIEKIDTEKMKDKN

-514 FIPDGPTK
+514 FIPDAPNK

-552 DMTKEYIQRAIIP
+552 DMTKDYIQRAIIP
-565 DGFFSESTTVQVRDF
+565 DGFFPESTSVRVRDF

-587 YGEKPGF
+587 FAEKPGF

-600 DTSMILFQILRK
+600 DTSMILFQILRR

-618 NAIKNALMHLK
+618 NAIKNQLMHLK

-653 RIKDDK
+653 RIKGDK

>member
-1 MEPSNFQFLFSN
+1 M
-13 FNVLQTLTIRLKRMK
+13 
-28 TRKIITILVVLLFFL
+28 
-43 SCVPKAVI
+43 
-51 PPVPEEVGTQEELFL
+51 PEEVGTQEELFL
-66 RAEKFFHAKSY
+66 KAERLFNAKSY
-77 HKALSAYER
+77 REALSTYER
-86 YLTIFPEGPFADDA
+86 YLSSFPEGPFAANA

-115 EARKI
+115 KARKI
-120 FNRLLSEYPNSPL
+120 FNRLLSEYPGSPL
-133 VYDARIEI
+133 VYDARVEI

-163 AKISKVKIGRIY
+163 GKISKANIGRIY
-175 TILGDTYVAMDSPE
+175 TILGNTYVATDSPE
-189 DSIYFYAMAHKMS
+189 DSIYFFAMAHKMS
-202 DDPKKISIIVKMK
+202 EEQKKESIIVKMK
-215 EAVGKLDSERILSLL
+215 EAVNKLDSESILSLL
-230 NFIEDRLPKGY
+230 NYIEDNLPRAY

-246 GVAYSKEEKPDEA
+246 GVNYSKEEKPDEA
-259 IRALNGFVNSFPEH
+259 IRALTGFVKSFPEH
-273 ENVQQANFLI
+273 ENVQQANLLI
-283 EEIAGKAVYNR
+283 EEIAGKMVYSR

-326 SKATNPSIHLLL
+326 SKAANPSIHLLI
-338 KDTGGDTDKAILA
+338 KDTGGNPDKAILA
-351 VRDLQNDQVAA
+351 MHDLQNNQVAA
-362 TIGPF
+362 TIGPI
-367 ITAEAVATEARHSGI
+367 ITAEAVATEAQHSGI

-391 NVTEISDNVFRNFI
+391 NITEISDNVFRNFI
-405 TPEMQVKAVVSY
+405 TPEMQVRAVVSY
-417 ATEVLEVKNFAV
+417 AAEVLEVKNFAV

-436 GTDFMNLFWD
+436 GTHFMNLFWD

-453 KIVGSEAYNPSHT
+453 KIVGAESYNPSHT

-476 GLYYEVPEDLK
+476 GLYYEVPDDLK
-487 KKPDDEIDTGKPNEE
+487 EKPDVEKIDTEKPDDEN

-522 VGLIIPQLAF
+522 VGLIVPQLAF

-539 LLGTNL
+539 LLGTKL
-545 WHSKKLV
+545 WHSEKLV

-565 DGFFSESTTVQVRDF
+565 DGFFSESTSVRVRDF

-600 DTSMILFQILRK
+600 DTSMILYQILSR

-618 NAIKNALMHLK
+618 NAIKNELMQLK
-629 DFQGVTGLTS
+629 NFQGVTGLTS
-639 FNDKGDVK
+639 FDDNGDVK

-653 RIKDDK
+653 RIKGDK
-659 FVELEFN
+659 FIELEFN

>member
-1 MEPSNFQFLFSN
+1 MNTRQLI
-13 FNVLQTLTIRLKRMK
+13 TLW
-28 TRKIITILVVLLFFL
+28 VVLLFFL
-43 SCVPKAVI
+43 SCVPKVAI
-51 PPVPEEVGTQEELFL
+51 PPVSEEVGTQEELFL
-66 RAEKFFHAKSY
+66 RAEKLFHAKSY
-77 HKALSAYER
+77 HKALNTYER
-86 YLTIFPEGPFADDA
+86 YLSSFPEGQFAANA
-100 LMKTGMIYLAVKKNK
+100 LMKTGMIYMSVKKNK
-115 EARKI
+115 KARNI

-153 VIQLASSLLE
+153 VIQFASSLLE
-163 AKISKVKIGRIY
+163 AKISKAKIGRIY

-189 DSIYFYAMAHKMS
+189 DSIYFYAMAHKMFEGL
-202 DDPKKISIIVKMK
+202 KKDSIIVKMK
-215 EAVGKLDSERILSLL
+215 EAVSKLDSESILSLL
-230 NFIEDRLPKGY
+230 NYIEDKLPKGY

-246 GVAYSKEEKPDEA
+246 GVSYSKEEKPDEA
-259 IRALNGFVNSFPEH
+259 VRALSEFIKNYSEH
-273 ENVQQANFLI
+273 ESLQQAKLLI
-283 EEIAGKAVYNR
+283 EEIAGKTVYSR

-326 SKATNPSIHLLL
+326 SNASNPSIQLVV
-338 KDTGGDTDKAILA
+338 KDTGGNPDKAILA
-351 VRDLQNDQVAA
+351 LQDLQNDQVAA
-362 TIGPF
+362 TIGPI
-367 ITAEAVATEARHSGI
+367 ITAEAVATEAMHSGI

-391 NVTEISDNVFRNFI
+391 NITEISDNIFRNFI

-417 ATEVLEVKNFAV
+417 AAEVLEVKNFAV

-436 GTDFMNLFWD
+436 GTHFMNLFWD
-446 EVLKYGG
+446 EVLKHGG
-453 KIVGSEAYNPSHT
+453 KMVGSEAYNPSHT

-476 GLYYEVPEDLK
+476 GLYYEVPKDLK
-487 KKPDDEIDTGKPNEE
+487 EKPEEGEIDGAKPTDEE

-514 FIPDGPTK
+514 FIPDAPKK

-532 HDIEDVY
+532 HDIDDVY

-565 DGFFSESTTVQVRDF
+565 DGFFSESTSVRIRDF
-580 VEKFEKT
+580 VEKFENT
-587 YGEKPGF
+587 YGQKPGF

-618 NAIKNALMHLK
+618 NAIKNALLHLK

-639 FNDKGDVK
+639 FNDTGDVK
-647 KELSLL
+647 KQLSLL

-659 FVELEFN
+659 FVELDFN

>member
-1 MEPSNFQFLFSN
+1 
-13 FNVLQTLTIRLKRMK
+13 MK
-28 TRKIITILVVLLFFL
+28 TREIITILVVLLFFL

-66 RAEKFFHAKSY
+66 RAERLFNAKSY
-77 HKALSAYER
+77 REALNTYER
-86 YLTIFPEGPFADDA
+86 YLSSFPEGPFAANA
-100 LMKTGMIYLAVKKNK
+100 LMKTGMIYMAVKKNK
-115 EARKI
+115 KARKI
-120 FNRLLSEYPNSPL
+120 FNRLLAEYPNSPL
-133 VYDARIEI
+133 VYDARVEI

-146 NEEKFSE
+146 NEEKYSE
-153 VIQLASSLLE
+153 VIQLASGLLE
-163 AKISKVKIGRIY
+163 GKISKANIGRIY
-175 TILGDTYVAMDSPE
+175 TILGNTYVATDFPE
-189 DSIYFYAMAHKMS
+189 DSIYFYAMAHQMS
-202 DDPKKISIIVKMK
+202 EDQKKESIIVKMK
-215 EAVGKLDSERILSLL
+215 EAVSMLDSASILSLL
-230 NFIEDRLPKGY
+230 NYIEDKLPRGY

-246 GVAYSKEEKPDEA
+246 GVKYSKEEKPDEA
-259 IRALNGFVNSFPEH
+259 VRALTGFVKSFPEH
-273 ENVQQANFLI
+273 ENVQLANLLI
-283 EEIAGKAVYNR
+283 EEIAGKAVYSR

-299 LLPLSGPYRKYGDR
+299 LLPLSGRYKKYGNR

-326 SKATNPSIHLLL
+326 SKATNPSIHLLI
-338 KDTGGDTDKAILA
+338 KDTGGNPGKAILA
-351 VRDLQNDQVAA
+351 MHDLQKNQVAA
-362 TIGPF
+362 TIGPI
-367 ITAEAVATEARHSGI
+367 ITAEAVATEAKHSGI

-391 NVTEISDNVFRNFI
+391 NITEISDNIFRNFI

-417 ATEVLEVKNFAV
+417 AAEVLEVKNFAV

-436 GTDFMNLFWD
+436 GTHFMNLFWD

-453 KIVGSEAYNPSHT
+453 KIVGAESYNPSHT

-476 GLYYEVPEDLK
+476 GLYYEVPDDLK
-487 KKPDDEIDTGKPNEE
+487 EKPDVEKIDTKKPDNEN

-514 FIPDGPTK
+514 FIPDGPKK

-539 LLGTNL
+539 LLGTKL

-565 DGFFSESTTVQVRDF
+565 EGFFHESTSARVRDF
-580 VEKFEKT
+580 VGKFEKT
-587 YGEKPGF
+587 YSEKPGF

-600 DTSMILFQILRK
+600 DTSMILFQILSK

-618 NAIKNALMHLK
+618 NAIKNELMRLK

-639 FNDKGDVK
+639 FNDTGDVK
-647 KELSLL
+647 KDLSLL
-653 RIKDDK
+653 RIKGDK

>member
-1 MEPSNFQFLFSN
+1 
-13 FNVLQTLTIRLKRMK
+13 MK
-28 TRKIITILVVLLFFL
+28 TREIITILVVLLFFL
-43 SCVPKAVI
+43 SCIPKAVI

-66 RAEKFFHAKSY
+66 KAEKLFHAKSY
-77 HKALSAYER
+77 HKALNAYDR
-86 YLTIFPEGPFADDA
+86 YISFFPEGPFAADA

-115 EARKI
+115 KARKI
-120 FNRLLSEYPNSPL
+120 FNRLLSEYPDSSL
-133 VYDARIEI
+133 VNDARIEI

-163 AKISKVKIGRIY
+163 AKISKAKIGRIY
-175 TILGDTYVAMDSPE
+175 TVLGDTYVAMDFPE
-189 DSIYFYAMAHKMS
+189 DSIYFYAMAHKMF
-202 DDPKKISIIVKMK
+202 DGLKKISIVVKMK
-215 EAVGKLDSERILSLL
+215 EAVSKLDSESILSLL

-246 GVAYSKEEKPDEA
+246 GVAYSKEEKSDEA
-259 IRALNGFVNSFPEH
+259 IRALSGFVNSFPEH
-273 ENVQQANFLI
+273 ENVQQAKLLI
-283 EEIAGKAVYNR
+283 EEIAGKTVYRR

-299 LLPLSGPYRKYGDR
+299 LLPLSGPYEIFGNR
-313 AMKGIELALSQFN
+313 AMKGIELALSQFS
-326 SKATNPSIHLLL
+326 SKATNPSIHLLV
-338 KDTGGDTDKAILA
+338 KDTGGNTDKAVRA
-351 VRDLQNDQVAA
+351 VHDLQNDQVAA
-362 TIGPF
+362 TIGPI
-367 ITAEAVATEARHSGI
+367 ITAEAVATETQYSGI

-391 NVTEISDNVFRNFI
+391 NITEISDNIFRNFI

-417 ATEVLEVKNFAV
+417 AAEVLEVKNFAV

-436 GTDFMNLFWD
+436 GTLFMNLFWD

-487 KKPDDEIDTGKPNEE
+487 EKPKDEE

-514 FIPDGPTK
+514 FIPDGPKK

-539 LLGTNL
+539 LLGTKL

-565 DGFFSESTTVQVRDF
+565 DGFFSESTSARVRDF

-618 NAIKNALMHLK
+618 NAIKNALMQLK

>member
-1 MEPSNFQFLFSN
+1 
-13 FNVLQTLTIRLKRMK
+13 MK
-28 TRKIITILVVLLFFL
+28 TREIITILVILLFFL

-51 PPVPEEVGTQEELFL
+51 PPVPEEVVTQEELFL
-66 RAEKFFHAKSY
+66 RAEELFYAKSY
-77 HKALSAYER
+77 REALNIYER
-86 YLTIFPEGPFADDA
+86 YLASFPEGPFAAGA

-115 EARKI
+115 KARKI
-120 FNRLLSEYPNSPL
+120 FNRLLSEYPDSPL

-163 AKISKVKIGRIY
+163 GKISKANIGRIY
-175 TILGDTYVAMDSPE
+175 TILGNTYVAMDSPE
-189 DSIYFYAMAHKMS
+189 DSIYFYSIAHKMS
-202 DDPKKISIIVKMK
+202 SDLEKESIIVKMK
-215 EAVGKLDSERILSLL
+215 EAVGKLDSSSILSLL
-230 NFIEDRLPKGY
+230 NYIEDKLPRGY

-246 GVAYSKEEKPDEA
+246 GVNYSKEEKPDEA
-259 IRALNGFVNSFPEH
+259 VRALTGFVKSFPEH
-273 ENVQQANFLI
+273 ENVQQANLLI
-283 EEIAGKAVYNR
+283 EEIAGKTVYSR

-299 LLPLSGPYRKYGDR
+299 LLPLSGPYRKYGNR

-326 SKATNPSIHLLL
+326 SKVTNPSINLLI
-338 KDTGGDTDKAILA
+338 KDTGGNPDKAILA
-351 VRDLQNDQVAA
+351 MHDLQNDQVAA
-362 TIGPF
+362 TIGPI
-367 ITAEAVATEARHSGI
+367 ITAEAVATEAQYSGI

-391 NVTEISDNVFRNFI
+391 NITEISDNVFRNFI

-417 ATEVLEVKNFAV
+417 AAEVLEVKNYAV

-436 GTDFMNLFWD
+436 GTHFMNLFWD

-453 KIVGSEAYNPSHT
+453 KIVGAESYNSTHT
-466 DFKDPIKKLV
+466 DFKGPIKKLV
-476 GLYYEVPEDLK
+476 GLYYEIPDDLK
-487 KKPDDEIDTGKPNEE
+487 EKPDDEK

-514 FIPDGPTK
+514 FIPDAPNK
-522 VGLIIPQLAF
+522 VGLIVPQLAF

-565 DGFFSESTTVQVRDF
+565 DGFFSESTSVRVRDF
-580 VEKFEKT
+580 VEKFERT
-587 YGEKPGF
+587 YAEKPGF

-600 DTSMILFQILRK
+600 DTSMILFQILSR

-618 NAIKNALMHLK
+618 NAIKNELMQLK

-653 RIKDDK
+653 RIKGDK
-659 FVELEFN
+659 FIELEFN

>member
-1 MEPSNFQFLFSN
+1 
-13 FNVLQTLTIRLKRMK
+13 MK
-28 TRKIITILVVLLFFL
+28 TRKIIAILIVLLFFL

-51 PPVPEEVGTQEELFL
+51 PPVPEEVATQEELFL
-66 RAEKFFHAKSY
+66 RAEKLYHAKSY
-77 HKALSAYER
+77 RKALNTYEK
-86 YLTIFPEGPFADDA
+86 YISSFPEGPFAASA
-100 LMKTGMIYLAVKKNK
+100 LMKSGMIYMAVKKNK
-115 EARKI
+115 KSRKI
-120 FNRLLSEYPNSPL
+120 FNRLLSEYPDSTL
-133 VYDARIEI
+133 VDDARIEI

-146 NEEKFSE
+146 NEEKFTE

-163 AKISKVKIGRIY
+163 GKMSKVNIGRIY
-175 TILGDTYVAMDSPE
+175 TVLGDTYVAMDSPE
-189 DSIYFYAMAHKMS
+189 DSIYFFTMAHKMS
-202 DDPKKISIIVKMK
+202 EDQKKDSIIVKMK
-215 EAVGKLDSERILSLL
+215 EAISRLDSASILSLI
-230 NFIEDRLPKGY
+230 NYIEDKLPRGY

-246 GVAYSKEEKPDEA
+246 GVNYSKEEKPDEA
-259 IRALNGFVNSFPEH
+259 VRALTEFVNSFPEH
-273 ENVQQANFLI
+273 ENVQQANLLI
-283 EEIAGKAVYNR
+283 EEIAGKTVYSR

-299 LLPLSGPYRKYGDR
+299 LLPLSGPYKKYGNR

-326 SKATNPSIHLLL
+326 SKAGNPSIQLLV
-338 KDTGGDTDKAILA
+338 KDTGGNRDKAILA
-351 VRDLQNDQVAA
+351 MHDLQNDQVAA
-362 TIGPF
+362 TIGPI
-367 ITAEAVATEARHSGI
+367 ITAEAVAVEAQHSGI

-391 NVTEISDNVFRNFI
+391 NITEISNNVFRNFI

-417 ATEVLEVKNFAV
+417 AAEVLEVKNFAV

-436 GTDFMNLFWD
+436 GRHFMNLFWD

-453 KIVGSEAYNPSHT
+453 KIVGAESYNPANT

-476 GLYYEVPEDLK
+476 GLYYEVPDDLK
-487 KKPDDEIDTGKPNEE
+487 EKPDVKKIDTEKPDDENEE
-502 EEPEPVVDFEAI
+502 PKPVVDFQAI
-514 FIPDGPTK
+514 FVPDAPKK

-532 HDIEDVY
+532 HDIDDVY

-565 DGFFSESTTVQVRDF
+565 DGFFPESTSVRVRNF
-580 VEKFEKT
+580 VENFEKT
-587 YGEKPGF
+587 YGQKPGF

-600 DTSMILFQILRK
+600 DTSMILFQILSR
-612 PDVRSR
+612 PDIRSR

-653 RIKDDK
+653 RIKGDK

>member
-1 MEPSNFQFLFSN
+1 
-13 FNVLQTLTIRLKRMK
+13 MK
-28 TRKIITILVVLLFFL
+28 TREVITILVVLLFFL

-51 PPVPEEVGTQEELFL
+51 PPVPEEVGTQEEIFLKAERLFN
-66 RAEKFFHAKSY
+66 AKSY
-77 HKALSAYER
+77 REAINTYER
-86 YLTIFPEGPFADDA
+86 YLSSFPKGPFAANA
-100 LMKTGMIYLAVKKNK
+100 LMKTGMIYMAVKKNK
-115 EARKI
+115 KARKI
-120 FNRLLSEYPNSPL
+120 FNRLLTEYPKSPL
-133 VYDARIEI
+133 VYDARVEI

-146 NEEKFSE
+146 NEQKFSE

-163 AKISKVKIGRIY
+163 GKISKANIGRIY
-175 TILGDTYVAMDSPE
+175 TILGNTYVATDSPE

-202 DDPKKISIIVKMK
+202 EDQKKESIIVKMK
-215 EAVGKLDSERILSLL
+215 EAVSKLDSTNILSLL
-230 NFIEDRLPKGY
+230 NYIEDKLPRGY

-246 GVAYSKEEKPDEA
+246 GVKYSKEEKPDEA
-259 IRALNGFVNSFPEH
+259 VRALTGFVKSFPEH
-273 ENVQQANFLI
+273 ENLRQAKLLI
-283 EEIAGKAVYNR
+283 EEIAGKTVYSR

-299 LLPLSGPYRKYGDR
+299 LLPLSGPYRKYGNR

-326 SKATNPSIHLLL
+326 SKATNPPIHLLI
-338 KDTGGDTDKAILA
+338 KDTGGNPDKAILA
-351 VRDLQNDQVAA
+351 MHDLQNDQVAA
-362 TIGPF
+362 TIGPI
-367 ITAEAVATEARHSGI
+367 ITAEAVAAEAQHSGI

-391 NVTEISDNVFRNFI
+391 NITEISDNIFRNFI

-417 ATEVLEVKNFAV
+417 AAEVLEVKNFAV

-436 GTDFMNLFWD
+436 GTHFMNLFWD

-476 GLYYEVPEDLK
+476 GLYYEVPDDLK
-487 KKPDDEIDTGKPNEE
+487 EEPDIEKIDTKKPGDEN

-514 FIPDGPTK
+514 FIPDAPNK

-565 DGFFSESTTVQVRDF
+565 DGFFSESTSRRVRDF
-580 VEKFEKT
+580 VENYEKT
-587 YGEKPGF
+587 YSEKPGF

-600 DTSMILFQILRK
+600 DTSMILFQILRR

-618 NAIKNALMHLK
+618 NAIKNELMQLK

-653 RIKDDK
+653 RIKGDK
-659 FVELEFN
+659 FIELEFN

>member
-1 MEPSNFQFLFSN
+1 
-13 FNVLQTLTIRLKRMK
+13 MK
-28 TRKIITILVVLLFFL
+28 TREIITILVVLLFFL

-66 RAEKFFHAKSY
+66 RAEKLFHAKSY
-77 HKALSAYER
+77 RKALNTYER
-86 YLTIFPEGPFADDA
+86 YLSSFPEGPFAAGA
-100 LMKTGMIYLAVKKNK
+100 LMKTGMIYMAVKKNEK
-115 EARKI
+115 AREI
-120 FNRLLSEYPNSPL
+120 FNRLLSEYPDSPL

-163 AKISKVKIGRIY
+163 GKISEANIGRIY

-189 DSIYFYAMAHKMS
+189 DSIYFFSMAHKMS
-202 DDPKKISIIVKMK
+202 EDPKKDSIIVKMK
-215 EAVGKLDSERILSLL
+215 EAVSKLDSASILSLISY
-230 NFIEDRLPKGY
+230 IEDELPRGY

-246 GVAYSKEEKPDEA
+246 GVNYSKEEKPDEA
-259 IRALNGFVNSFPEH
+259 VRALTGFVNSFPEH
-273 ENVQQANFLI
+273 ENVQQANLLI
-283 EEIAGKAVYNR
+283 EEIAGKMVYSR

-299 LLPLSGPYRKYGDR
+299 LLPLSGPYRMYGNR

-326 SKATNPSIHLLL
+326 SKATNPSIHLLV
-338 KDTGGDTDKAILA
+338 KDTGGNRDKAILA
-351 VRDLQNDQVAA
+351 IHDLQNEQVAA
-362 TIGPF
+362 TIGPI
-367 ITAEAVATEARHSGI
+367 ITAEAVAIEAQHSGI

-391 NVTEISDNVFRNFI
+391 NITEISDNIFRNFI

-417 ATEVLEVKNFAV
+417 AAEVLEVKNFAV

-436 GTDFMNLFWD
+436 GTHFMNLFWD

-453 KIVGSEAYNPSHT
+453 KIVGAESYNPSHT

-476 GLYYEVPEDLK
+476 GLYYEVPDDLK
-487 KKPDDEIDTGKPNEE
+487 EKTDVEKIDTEKPDDEN

-514 FIPDGPTK
+514 FIPDGPKK

-539 LLGTNL
+539 LLGTKL

-565 DGFFSESTTVQVRDF
+565 EGFFHESTSARVRDF
-580 VEKFEKT
+580 VVKFEKT
-587 YGEKPGF
+587 YSEKPGF

-600 DTSMILFQILRK
+600 DTSMILFQILSR

-618 NAIKNALMHLK
+618 NAIKNELMRLK

-647 KELSLL
+647 KDLSLL
-653 RIKDDK
+653 RIKGDK

>member
-1 MEPSNFQFLFSN
+1 
-13 FNVLQTLTIRLKRMK
+13 MK
-28 TRKIITILVVLLFFL
+28 NREIIAILVVLLFFL

-66 RAEKFFHAKSY
+66 KAERLFNAKSY
-77 HKALSAYER
+77 RESLNTYER
-86 YLTIFPEGPFADDA
+86 YLSSFPEGPFAANA
-100 LMKTGMIYLAVKKNK
+100 LMKTGMIYIAVKKNK
-115 EARKI
+115 KARKI
-120 FNRLLSEYPNSPL
+120 LNRLLSEYPNSPL
-133 VYDARIEI
+133 VYNARVEI

-146 NEEKFSE
+146 NEEEFSE

-163 AKISKVKIGRIY
+163 GKISKANIGRIY
-175 TILGDTYVAMDSPE
+175 TILGNTYVAMDSPE
-189 DSIYFYAMAHKMS
+189 DSIYFYAMAHQMS
-202 DDPKKISIIVKMK
+202 EDPKKESIIVKMK
-215 EAVGKLDSERILSLL
+215 EAVSMLDSASILSLL
-230 NFIEDRLPKGY
+230 NYIEDKLPKGY

-246 GVAYSKEEKPDEA
+246 GVKYSKEEKPDEA
-259 IRALNGFVNSFPEH
+259 VRALTGFVKSFPEH
-273 ENVQQANFLI
+273 ENVQQAKLLI
-283 EEIAGKAVYNR
+283 EEIAGKTVYSR

-299 LLPLSGPYRKYGDR
+299 LLPLSGPYRKYGNR

-326 SKATNPSIHLLL
+326 SKATNPSIHLLI
-338 KDTGGDTDKAILA
+338 KDTGGNPDKAILA
-351 VRDLQNDQVAA
+351 MHDLQNDQVAA
-362 TIGPF
+362 TIGPI
-367 ITAEAVATEARHSGI
+367 ITAEAVATEAQHSGI

-391 NVTEISDNVFRNFI
+391 NITEISDNIFRNFI

-417 ATEVLEVKNFAV
+417 AAEVLEVKNFAV

-436 GTDFMNLFWD
+436 GTHFMNLFWD

-476 GLYYEVPEDLK
+476 GLYYEVPDDLK
-487 KKPDDEIDTGKPNEE
+487 EKPDIEKIDTEKLKDEN

-514 FIPDGPTK
+514 FIPDAPNK

-565 DGFFSESTTVQVRDF
+565 DGFFSESTSVRVRDF

-600 DTSMILFQILRK
+600 DTSMILYQILSR

-618 NAIKNALMHLK
+618 NAIKNELMHLK

-639 FNDKGDVK
+639 FTDKGDVK

-653 RIKDDK
+653 RIKGDK

>member
-1 MEPSNFQFLFSN
+1 
-13 FNVLQTLTIRLKRMK
+13 MK
-28 TRKIITILVVLLFFL
+28 NREIIAILVVLLFFL
-43 SCVPKAVI
+43 SCVPKEII
-51 PPVPEEVGTQEELFL
+51 PPVIEEVVTQEELFL
-66 RAEKFFHAKSY
+66 RAEKLFNEKSY
-77 HKALSAYER
+77 REALNTYER
-86 YLTIFPEGPFADDA
+86 YLSSFPEGPFAANA
-100 LMKTGMIYLAVKKNK
+100 LMKTGMIYIAVKKNIK
-115 EARKI
+115 ARKI
-120 FNRLLSEYPNSPL
+120 FNRLLSEYPDSLL
-133 VYDARIEI
+133 VYDARVEI

-163 AKISKVKIGRIY
+163 GKISKANIGRIY
-175 TILGDTYVAMDSPE
+175 TILGNTYVAMDSPE
-189 DSIYFYAMAHKMS
+189 DSIYFYAMAHQMS
-202 DDPKKISIIVKMK
+202 EDPKKESIIVKMK
-215 EAVGKLDSERILSLL
+215 EAVSMLDSASILSLL
-230 NFIEDRLPKGY
+230 NYIEDKLPKGY

-246 GVAYSKEEKPDEA
+246 GVKYSKEEKPDEA
-259 IRALNGFVNSFPEH
+259 VRALTEFVKSFPEH
-273 ENVQQANFLI
+273 ENVQQAKLLI
-283 EEIAGKAVYNR
+283 EEIAGKTVYSR

-299 LLPLSGPYRKYGDR
+299 LLPLSGPYRKYGNR

-326 SKATNPSIHLLL
+326 SKATNPSIHLLI
-338 KDTGGDTDKAILA
+338 KDTGGNPDKAILA
-351 VRDLQNDQVAA
+351 MHDLQNDQVAA
-362 TIGPF
+362 TIGPI
-367 ITAEAVATEARHSGI
+367 ITAEAVATEAQHSGI

-391 NVTEISDNVFRNFI
+391 NITEISDNIFRNFI

-417 ATEVLEVKNFAV
+417 AAEVLEVKNFAV

-436 GTDFMNLFWD
+436 GTHFMNLFWD

-476 GLYYEVPEDLK
+476 GLYYEVPDDLK
-487 KKPDDEIDTGKPNEE
+487 EEPDIEKIDTEKLKDEN

-514 FIPDGPTK
+514 FIPDAPNK

-552 DMTKEYIQRAIIP
+552 DMTKDYIQRAIIP
-565 DGFFSESTTVQVRDF
+565 DGFFPESTSVRVRDF

-587 YGEKPGF
+587 FAEKPGF

-600 DTSMILFQILRK
+600 DTSMILFQILRR

-618 NAIKNALMHLK
+618 NAIKNQLMHLK

-653 RIKDDK
+653 RIKGDK

>member
-1 MEPSNFQFLFSN
+1 
-13 FNVLQTLTIRLKRMK
+13 MK
-28 TRKIITILVVLLFFL
+28 TREIITILVVLLFFL

-51 PPVPEEVGTQEELFL
+51 PPALEEVVTEEELFL
-66 RAEKFFHAKSY
+66 RAEKLFHAKSY
-77 HKALSAYER
+77 REALNTYER
-86 YLTIFPEGPFADDA
+86 YLSSFPEGPFAAGA
-100 LMKTGMIYLAVKKNK
+100 LMKTGMIYMEVKKNK
-115 EARKI
+115 KARKI

-133 VYDARIEI
+133 VYNASIEI

-163 AKISKVKIGRIY
+163 GKISKANIRRIY

-189 DSIYFYAMAHKMS
+189 DSIYFFAMAHKMS
-202 DDPKKISIIVKMK
+202 NDLEKESIIVKMK
-215 EAVGKLDSERILSLL
+215 EAVSKLDSVSILSLL
-230 NFIEDRLPKGY
+230 NYIEDKLPKGY

-246 GVAYSKEEKPDEA
+246 GVKYSKEEKPDEA
-259 IRALNGFVNSFPEH
+259 VRALTGFVKSFPEH
-273 ENVQQANFLI
+273 ENVQQAKLLI
-283 EEIAGKAVYNR
+283 EEIAGKMVYSR

-299 LLPLSGPYRKYGDR
+299 LLPLSGPYRKYGNR

-326 SKATNPSIHLLL
+326 SKATNPSIHLII
-338 KDTGGDTDKAILA
+338 KDTGGNSDKAILA
-351 VRDLQNDQVAA
+351 MNDLQNDQVAA
-362 TIGPF
+362 TIGPI
-367 ITAEAVATEARHSGI
+367 ITAEAVATEAQHSGI

-391 NVTEISDNVFRNFI
+391 NITEISDNIFRNFI
-405 TPEMQVKAVVSY
+405 TPEMQVKAVVYY
-417 ATEVLEVKNFAV
+417 AAEVLEVKNFAV

-436 GTDFMNLFWD
+436 GIHFMNLFWD

-453 KIVGSEAYNPSHT
+453 KIVGSEAYNPLHT

-476 GLYYEVPEDLK
+476 GLYYEVPDDLK
-487 KKPDDEIDTGKPNEE
+487 EKPDIEKIDTEKPGDENEE
-502 EEPEPVVDFEAI
+502 SEPVVDFEAI
-514 FIPDGPTK
+514 FIPDAPNK

-565 DGFFSESTTVQVRDF
+565 DGFFSGSTSGRVRDF
-580 VEKFEKT
+580 VENYEKT
-587 YGEKPGF
+587 YSEKPGF

-600 DTSMILFQILRK
+600 DTSMILFQILRR

-618 NAIKNALMHLK
+618 NAIKNALMLLK
-629 DFQGVTGLTS
+629 NYQGVTGLTS

-653 RIKDDK
+653 RIKGDK
-659 FVELEFN
+659 FIELEFN